1 MIERKDLFSI
11 PFYKKSHFSVS
22 YHGMRYRIERIEHP
36 KETMTSDS
44 DAVSQNDSYFKATIF
59 PGPYCFDVVPETEK
73 ISTEFDFSEDGLC
86 KVCDWLNEQYTTQ
99 PEKWKNAHI

>member
-11 PFYKKSHFSVS
+11 PFYKKSHLSGS

-86 KVCDWLNEQYTTQ
+86 KVCGLLNEQYSTQ